1 MASAFL
7 GQTKKNRIYNWA
19 KFHSLKPHSSPPSHP
34 TKQPFANP
42 TTTMFYISDNVSVV
56 DGFVV
61 LTIEKEGASVRKVV
75 KKFHPKSKLFLLEE
89 RTKLANYA
97 LVDLDE
103 YHTAFPGSDLVPVP
117 SSQLFS
123 VCTTS
128 KRLFYTTPDGFRIV
142 NSKTPDR
149 HRRCSQEY
157 TVIPVVYKDKPTK
170 YLYLRDETHSTQ
182 YLLADVT
189 VDRDIVH
196 SKDSSFFE
204 QEMNVGEIVFTEN
217 DLSVLAGFQQYK
229 AQFAEDIYSYF
240 STIYSEVRSR
250 YHRRPYLSSFHRP
263 GYGETFPKDLQI
275 PTIQKY
281 SSMGSAFL
289 FLAEVFPQ
297 LSFAEDF
304 TCEHEQSPPK
314 SIDAIASWFTFKLLP
329 GSDNELWYLLVRI
342 CCYNWQDTS
351 VAYPALHTLN
361 SFRQLVD
368 SIRALAT
375 YSVLYRFLHA
385 GAIPGDSTADE
396 IFFTKKSEPWTWTN
410 VMYHKLTVAYQNY
423 TKFNVRVCKPD
434 ALLISG
440 KKFSRSY
447 IREFY
452 ANVKERFESNLS
464 DLRQYFDKV
473 LSVQAVA
480 DATLN
485 SPTAIDVAENRIKTK
500 NSLLLLINETA
511 LANVVPDFK
520 PNVTIDSQEV
530 ARLVADMGVCVMWM
544 IYFSATGPYRFP
556 DMLILKYAGNQRNL
570 FVDPESRCLDIITEY
585 SKNREG
591 NPMCKTLDKVTSD
604 HLFYYIIVARNMLK
618 HAVGTEYADMKRDLF
633 NETNGAAEESLLN
646 GYLARSIGD
655 GISADDMDPVRYSRN
670 VVNSFVFV
678 DCTSHSLMH
687 YARFSAFLNLYP
699 MSVNTIMIARAKKGL
714 DARPKNDIPE
724 VRLADR

>member
-1 MASAFL
+1 
-7 GQTKKNRIYNWA
+7 
-19 KFHSLKPHSSPPSHP
+19 
-34 TKQPFANP
+34 
-42 TTTMFYISDNVSVV
+42 MFYISDNVSVV

-250 YHRRPYLSSFHRP
+250 YHRRPYLSSSTVQATGRP
-263 GYGETFPKDLQI
+263 SPR
-275 PTIQKY
+275 
-281 SSMGSAFL
+281 
-289 FLAEVFPQ
+289 
-297 LSFAEDF
+297 
-304 TCEHEQSPPK
+304 TCRSPP
-314 SIDAIASWFTFKLLP
+314 SRSTAPWGLPFCFWRRCSHNSPLPRTLPANMNRVRPSPLMPIASWFTFKLLP

-434 ALLISG
+434 ACL
-440 KKFSRSY
+440 SRQEVLP
-447 IREFY
+447 ILHQG
-452 ANVKERFESNLS
+452 V
-464 DLRQYFDKV
+464 LRQRQGAFR
-473 LSVQAVA
+473 VQP
-480 DATLN
+480 L
-485 SPTAIDVAENRIKTK
+485 
-500 NSLLLLINETA
+500 
-511 LANVVPDFK
+511 
-520 PNVTIDSQEV
+520 
-530 ARLVADMGVCVMWM
+530 
-544 IYFSATGPYRFP
+544 
-556 DMLILKYAGNQRNL
+556 
-570 FVDPESRCLDIITEY
+570 
-585 SKNREG
+585 
-591 NPMCKTLDKVTSD
+591 
-604 HLFYYIIVARNMLK
+604 
-618 HAVGTEYADMKRDLF
+618 
-633 NETNGAAEESLLN
+633 
-646 GYLARSIGD
+646 
-655 GISADDMDPVRYSRN
+655 
-670 VVNSFVFV
+670 
-678 DCTSHSLMH
+678 
-687 YARFSAFLNLYP
+687 
-699 MSVNTIMIARAKKGL
+699 
-714 DARPKNDIPE
+714 
-724 VRLADR
+724 

>member
-19 KFHSLKPHSSPPSHP
+19 KFYSLKPHSLPFPSHQ
-34 TKQPFANP
+34 TTIRKS

-275 PTIQKY
+275 PTIP
-281 SSMGSAFL
+281 
-289 FLAEVFPQ
+289 EVQ
-297 LSFAEDF
+297 L
-304 TCEHEQSPPK
+304 H
-314 SIDAIASWFTFKLLP
+314 
-329 GSDNELWYLLVRI
+329 G
-342 CCYNWQDTS
+342 
-351 VAYPALHTLN
+351 
-361 SFRQLVD
+361 
-368 SIRALAT
+368 
-375 YSVLYRFLHA
+375 
-385 GAIPGDSTADE
+385 
-396 IFFTKKSEPWTWTN
+396 
-410 VMYHKLTVAYQNY
+410 
-423 TKFNVRVCKPD
+423 VC
-434 ALLISG
+434 
-440 KKFSRSY
+440 
-447 IREFY
+447 
-452 ANVKERFESNLS
+452 
-464 DLRQYFDKV
+464 
-473 LSVQAVA
+473 LSVSGGGVPT
-480 DATLN
+480 TLLC
-485 SPTAIDVAENRIKTK
+485 RG
-500 NSLLLLINETA
+500 L
-511 LANVVPDFK
+511 
-520 PNVTIDSQEV
+520 
-530 ARLVADMGVCVMWM
+530 
-544 IYFSATGPYRFP
+544 
-556 DMLILKYAGNQRNL
+556 
-570 FVDPESRCLDIITEY
+570 
-585 SKNREG
+585 
-591 NPMCKTLDKVTSD
+591 
-604 HLFYYIIVARNMLK
+604 
-618 HAVGTEYADMKRDLF
+618 
-633 NETNGAAEESLLN
+633 
-646 GYLARSIGD
+646 YLR
-655 GISADDMDPVRYSRN
+655 
-670 VVNSFVFV
+670 
-678 DCTSHSLMH
+678 T
-687 YARFSAFLNLYP
+687 
-699 MSVNTIMIARAKKGL
+699 
-714 DARPKNDIPE
+714 
-724 VRLADR
+724 